1 MREGGRR
8 IYVVKSVDDI
18 KESVCFFSSSLF
30 AAAFASYYVD
40 RTVNARSHMSAS
52 AEIRRIKTL
61 MSPHENVSCELLDTE
76 KKKIVRHVD
85 RTFVSHTYECDFHM

>member
-8 IYVVKSVDDI
+8 IYVVKSADDI

-52 AEIRRIKTL
+52 AEIRRDK
-61 MSPHENVSCELLDTE
+61 NVDVPS
-76 KKKIVRHVD
+76 
-85 RTFVSHTYECDFHM
+85 